1 MDEVD
6 TRRYKRLWMLKINWL
21 MENSAQA
28 CACLFPSSYAPKKHI
43 KKSGIVHYLILDI
56 AKQVSD
62 KTFEKHTGVHL

>member
-1 MDEVD
+1 
-6 TRRYKRLWMLKINWL
+6 